1 VKFRGPRVRPWAS
14 CLARNSLRPVCAH
27 LEFTEQRATV
37 LQPEFDRHLA
47 ARLQRR
53 ARLHQHQVQAA
64 GLEYRG
70 IVRGDAQVRD
80 GAHAADAVDD
90 PGFVQRGVAEC
101 GAAGRHDRRRHRA
114 AILDAAEA
122 GHHRHRFR
130 RHRTRWHSHPAIANP
145 GRAVAI
151 GNFDGVHRGHQAIL
165 ARLRERAAEL
175 GLPSCVVIFE
185 PQPREYFAP
194 DKAPARLTRL
204 REKLRLLSEQGV
216 DLVLCLAFN
225 RRLREMSAAEF
236 VHATLVEG
244 LGVRHLEVG
253 DDFRF
258 GCDRAGD
265 FDFLLKAGAA
275 QGFTVE
281 AATTIEVDGERV
293 SSTRLRQV
301 LAEGDLSLAQKLLGR
316 PFTITGRVLHG
327 QALGRQLG
335 APTANIQLKRRSTP
349 LSGVFVVSTEVDGQ
363 TRPAVANIGMRPSV
377 ESDGQ
382 PHLEVHLLDYQG
394 DLYGRLLRVTFHHK
408 LRDEQRFAS
417 LEALKTAIDAD
428 IAAARDYWRASPLST
443 SQD

>member
-1 VKFRGPRVRPWAS
+1 MRIIGHFSSKKCGMQLVRG
-14 CLARNSLRPVCAH
+14 LHNLRP
-27 LEFTEQRATV
+27 
-37 LQPEFDRHLA
+37 
-47 ARLQRR
+47 
-53 ARLHQHQVQAA
+53 
-64 GLEYRG
+64 
-70 IVRGDAQVRD
+70 
-80 GAHAADAVDD
+80 
-90 PGFVQRGVAEC
+90 
-101 GAAGRHDRRRHRA
+101 RHR
-114 AILDAAEA
+114 
-122 GHHRHRFR
+122 GC
-130 RHRTRWHSHPAIANP
+130 
-145 GRAVAI
+145 VATI

-185 PQPREYFAP
+185 PQPREYFSP
-194 DKAPARLTRL
+194 DRAPARLTRL
-204 REKLRLLSEQGV
+204 REKLQLLSEQAI

-225 RRLREMSAAEF
+225 RRLRELSAAEF

-275 QGFTVE
+275 EGFSVE

-301 LAEGDLSLAQKLLGR
+301 LADGDLGCAEALLGR
-316 PFTITGRVLHG
+316 PFAITGRVMHG
-327 QALGRQLG
+327 QKLGRQLG
-335 APTANIQLKRRSTP
+335 APTANVQLKRRNTP
-349 LSGVFVVSTEVDGQ
+349 LSGVFVVTLEVEGNVF
-363 TRPAVANIGMRPSV
+363 AGVANIGMRPTV

-394 DLYGRLLRVTFHHK
+394 DLYGRLVQVTFHRK

-428 IAAARDYWRASPLST
+428 IAAARDYWRASSLMT